1 MNGEI
6 LSPSTNLRRRRLAD
20 RGFAALCFGFTL
32 LGLLAL
38 PVLLV
43 QATKEGL
50 PWLDLQF
57 LTSFPSR
64 FPAKAG
70 IKSALW
76 GTVWLGGLTASIAIP
91 IGIAAAVYLEEY
103 PRAGRLADLIE
114 VNIANLAGV
123 PSIVYGILGLV
134 IFVRALALRRSL
146 LAGSLTLSLLI
157 LPVIIVAS
165 REAIRAV
172 PQSLREAA
180 YAVGATRWQVVRD
193 HVLPAATAGIMTG
206 VILAMSRALG
216 ETAPLVMIGALTFV
230 AFTPA
235 GPLDEFTALP
245 IQIFNWVSR
254 PQAQFHEL
262 AAAGIVVLL
271 VIILLMNTAAILL
284 RMRAERQ
291 KKW

>member
-1 MNGEI
+1 MNRTI
-6 LSPSTNLRRRRLAD
+6 LASSSDLRRRRLAD
-20 RGFAALCFGFTL
+20 RAFGALCVGFTL

-38 PVLLV
+38 PLLLV

-64 FPAKAG
+64 FPANAG
-70 IKSALW
+70 INSALW

-91 IGIAAAVYLEEY
+91 IGIAAALYLEEY
-103 PRAGRLADLIE
+103 PRGGRLADLIE
-114 VNIANLAGV
+114 INIANLAGV
-123 PSIVYGILGLV
+123 PSIVYGMLGLV
-134 IFVRALALRRSL
+134 IFVRALALQRSL
-146 LAGSLTLSLLI
+146 IAGALTLSLLI

-172 PQSLREAA
+172 PRSLREAA
-180 YAVGATRWQVVRD
+180 YALGATRWQVVRD
-193 HVLPAATAGIMTG
+193 HVLPAAAPGIMTG

-245 IQIFNWVSR
+245 VQIFNWVSR
-254 PQAQFHEL
+254 PQPQFHDL
-262 AAAGIVVLL
+262 AAAAIVVLL
-271 VIILLMNTAAILL
+271 AIILLMNAAAILV
-284 RMRAERQ
+284 RNRAQRRR
-291 KKW
+291 KW